1 METCNIGAYNR
12 TRTYTALLKKFEDQG
27 LERFIAYARKGTRGR
42 YATPSTIRFANAQ
55 GFLVALSLC
64 EAPGAVRF
72 RVLQA
77 RMTAAVIAL
86 PFIIQ
91 ARAHAEQLRTKTE
104 QLQIKT
110 GEVDHLTREKDLR
123 LWRVMGDMDIWKH
136 RVRNRFFGKVCKA
149 CKPFCYTHGRATLY
163 VHEQYL
169 TQCQQAIRATMTR
182 AIRETVPA
190 NQMLMTDFM

>member
-1 METCNIGAYNR
+1 METCDIDPSNRAY
-12 TRTYTALLKKFEDQG
+12 TYKTLLKKFEAQG
-27 LERFIAYARKGTRGR
+27 LGRFIAHKRKGGRGR
-42 YATPSTIRFANAQ
+42 GHSSTIRFANAQ
-55 GFLVALSLC
+55 GFLIALSLC
-64 EAPGAVRF
+64 ETPGAVRF

-91 ARAHAEQLRTKTE
+91 ARAHAEQLRIKTE

-123 LWRVMGDMDIWKH
+123 LWRVMGDMDTWKH
-136 RVRNRFFGKVCKA
+136 RVRNRFFGKVCRA

>member
-12 TRTYTALLKKFEDQG
+12 TRTYTTLLKKFEDQC
-27 LERFIAYARKGTRGR
+27 LMRFIAYAQKGQRGR
-42 YATPSTIRFANAQ
+42 YGSPSTIRFANAQ
-55 GFLVALSLC
+55 GFLIALSLC

-86 PFIIQ
+86 PFILQLQ
-91 ARAHAEQLRTKTE
+91 AQAQAHAE

-110 GEVDHLTREKDLR
+110 EEVDHLTREKDLR
-123 LWRVMGDMDIWKH
+123 LWCVMGDLDIWKH
-136 RVRNRFFGKVCKA
+136 RVRNRFFGRVCKA
-149 CKPFCYTHGRATLY
+149 CKPYCYTHGRATLY

-169 TQCQQAIRATMTR
+169 TQCQQVIRATMAR
-182 AIRETVPA
+182 LIRETVPE